1 MTSTTSA
8 QVLHVRHWTETQFS
22 LMTTRPDGLRFENGQ
37 FLMLGIVVDERP
49 LLRAYSI
56 ASANH
61 EDHLHFL
68 SIKVPGG
75 PLTSRLQQIRRGQ
88 SILISRKSTG
98 TLLLSDLRPGKHL
111 YLLATGT
118 GVAPFLAI
126 LKEPSVYERFER
138 VILIHGVRWARETAV
153 AQYCIDELKRHEI
166 LGEMVGGKVDY
177 YPAVTREPHVNRGRL
192 TTLMAAG
199 KLFRDLGLDA
209 LNPEHDRVMVC
220 GSPSMLADTSRML
233 DSCGFKISPHIGEP
247 GDYVIERAFVD
258 R

>member
-75 PLTSRLQQIRRGQ
+75 PLTSRLQHVRRGQ

-98 TLLLSDLRPGKHL
+98 TLLLSDLRPGKRL

-118 GVAPFLAI
+118 GCAPYLGI
-126 LKEPSVYERFER
+126 LNDPEVYERRGGAGFSDTGISGFRAGHNRRNE
-138 VILIHGVRWARETAV
+138 V
-153 AQYCIDELKRHEI
+153 HE
-166 LGEMVGGKVDY
+166 EAK
-177 YPAVTREPHVNRGRL
+177 T
-192 TTLMAAG
+192 
-199 KLFRDLGLDA
+199 
-209 LNPEHDRVMVC
+209 
-220 GSPSMLADTSRML
+220 
-233 DSCGFKISPHIGEP
+233 
-247 GDYVIERAFVD
+247 
-258 R
+258 